1 MRKVKIAALALLA
14 LTLASA
20 AGAEMVLSRSEF
32 ARSVFAREPDGVA
45 QNFPPDVGE
54 VFFFN
59 QLTGVAGPTIVKH
72 VWIFDNAVQME
83 VKLEVEGEG
92 WRVWSS
98 KKISA
103 QQSGNWNVEVLDSA
117 GNVLESATFTVGR

>member
-1 MRKVKIAALALLA
+1 MRKAKVAALALA
-14 LTLASA
+14 VVALASGA
-20 AGAEMVLSRSEF
+20 CAEMVLSRSEF
-32 ARSVFAREPDGVA
+32 ARRVVAREPEGVA

-54 VFFFN
+54 VVFFN
-59 QLTGVAGPTIVKH
+59 QLSGVPGQTTVKH
-72 VWIFDNAVQME
+72 VWVFDNAVQME

-92 WRVWSS
+92 WRVWSA

-103 QQSGNWNVEVLDSA
+103 QQSGNWNVDVLDAA